1 MCTYTGAAPKRIRDR
16 LRGGRPR
23 YRAAL
28 KLFLYKD
35 VDTFKHSKRV
45 FRYAMDISEVLGLDS
60 VERRNFV
67 LGALIHDIGK
77 LEIPWGS

>member
-1 MCTYTGAAPKRIRDR
+1 MFTAAPQKGVEIDFTEDVRDIEQQ
-16 LRGGRPR
+16 
-23 YRAAL
+23 L

-45 FRYAMDISEVLGLDS
+45 FRYAMDMSEVLGLTNT
-60 VERRNFV
+60 ERRNFV

-77 LEIPWGS
+77 LEIPWGF